1 MQTFDTTTIEGRHE
15 LYKAMLAE
23 VDKPR
28 PSRDGHG
35 ISVTAYG
42 FCFLAFYF
50 KVDIYWLG
58 QFKTPELFAKK
69 PNSWYNTTCWFKP
82 GEWKKR
88 RAILVQC
95 IEETH
100 RAFTISTDNNDTP
113 VT

>member
-15 LYKAMLAE
+15 LYKAMLTEIDAVE
-23 VDKPR
+23 KQYL
-28 PSRDGHG
+28 HG
-35 ISVTAYG
+35 QSSCTYG
-42 FCFLAFYF
+42 LCFLLFTIMKF
-50 KVDIYWLG
+50 KIDLRNL
-58 QFKTPELFAKK
+58 PELWYSK
-69 PNSWYNTTCWFKP
+69 PKRASQFGLYWFKP